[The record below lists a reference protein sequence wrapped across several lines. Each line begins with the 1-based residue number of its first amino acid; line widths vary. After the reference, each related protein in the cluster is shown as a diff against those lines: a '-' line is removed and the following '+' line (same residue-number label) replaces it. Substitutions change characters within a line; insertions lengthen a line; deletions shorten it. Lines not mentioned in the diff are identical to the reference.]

1 MCVHCAF
8 KNNSGDHMLGKC
20 SPTKL
25 EPWLF
30 YLLLAIVPL
39 SWAGT
44 LKLSSSLSLEFAIL
58 LPQPPDLYLG

>member
-8 KNNSGDHMLGKC
+8 KNSSGDHMLGKR
-20 SPTKL
+20 SPTQL

-30 YLLLAIVPL
+30 YLLFATVSL
-39 SWAGT
+39 SGAGT